1 MSKNDKND
9 KNNNNNNKNPKTMER
24 KNNEKTQCRRDAAL
38 WEVRRYEAAKE
49 MMSKN
54 VLPEAMRM
62 LEDGYSPFGDD
73 GDFADFA
80 KKCAKAAVS
89 YADALL
95 SELGKDA
102 GK

>member
-1 MSKNDKND
+1 MT
-9 KNNNNNNKNPKTMER
+9 KNNNKTAKTMET
-24 KNNEKTQCRRDAAL
+24 KNNEKTPCQQHAAL

-95 SELGKDA
+95 EELRKGA